1 MRERP
6 ALSFGRE
13 LSPKSMTIPSGDD
26 DEDVSDDEDDDDDE
40 DNDDSNDEA
49 NNTMERVPHEKEM
62 SHTRCH
68 YISFQIEL
76 ALLLSCL
83 YDCDDPL
90 YLSLSILHVCPQ

>member
-13 LSPKSMTIPSGDD
+13 LSPKSTIPSGDD
-26 DEDVSDDEDDDDDE
+26 DEDVSDDEEDD
-40 DNDDSNDEA
+40 DDSNDEA